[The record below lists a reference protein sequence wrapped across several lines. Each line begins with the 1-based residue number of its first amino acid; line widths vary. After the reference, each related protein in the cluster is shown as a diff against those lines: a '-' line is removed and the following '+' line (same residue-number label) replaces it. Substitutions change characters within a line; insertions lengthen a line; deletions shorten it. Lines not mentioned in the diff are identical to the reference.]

1 MEVPDIQAAVLP
13 VVQATG
19 HLEVLL
25 YANIAEATD
34 VAVVAKERD
43 ISLTTIVPITTRVR
57 AAMEAEN
64 ASTAMVVA
72 DRGKEMKVL
81 AYRLFL

>member
-1 MEVPDIQAAVLP
+1 M
-13 VVQATG
+13 
-19 HLEVLL
+19 

-72 DRGKEMKVL
+72 DKGKSIK
-81 AYRLFL
+81 A